1 MAQSTLSSIPPQVI
15 ESGQVSVDDITGTQ
29 FLLLREL
36 GWEIAGALVFD
47 PAKNGATRRS
57 KGAASKAETPPQA
70 PKPPPRTLRAPKK
83 ALKAPPT
90 KPHSTH
96 KKSKRSK
103 KPPSKSAGNDRR
115 VAVSLS
121 ADAMERLH
129 GRDVFK
135 LPPLGQPTQQLGK
148 EPPLGKSNSGGQP
161 RAGFVTFPDKDRVN
175 WNDTSEDGEQWRR

>member
-29 FLLLREL
+29 FLILREL

-57 KGAASKAETPPQA
+57 KGAASKTETPPQV

-83 ALKAPPT
+83 ALKASPT

-96 KKSKRSK
+96 KKSK
-103 KPPSKSAGNDRR
+103 
-115 VAVSLS
+115 
-121 ADAMERLH
+121 
-129 GRDVFK
+129 
-135 LPPLGQPTQQLGK
+135 
-148 EPPLGKSNSGGQP
+148 KSNGGQ
-161 RAGFVTFPDKDRVN
+161 RRQGFVTFPDKDKVN